1 MIDVAD
7 RVVMLSGAT
16 KGIGEAIAA
25 RLHADGYRLS
35 LGARNPG
42 DLAATLRADT
52 ERVMTTPYDALSGRQ
67 SAQAW
72 VDATMQKFGRID
84 ALINNAGMQIRT
96 GFETASED
104 EFDAIMTVNAK
115 APFMLSQA
123 AWPHLKAADQSK
135 VVNIVSLSGVRV
147 KPTTSAL
154 YAMTKHASLAMSHSL
169 RQLGW
174 EHGIRVTAILPGAV
188 ITPMT
193 TDKKDVPRDKM
204 MAPESIAEAVAYV
217 MRQPQNASVSMLPV
231 NSVPEQAY

>member
-1 MIDVAD
+1 MIKVAE

-16 KGIGEAIAA
+16 KGIGQAIAA

-42 DLAATLRADT
+42 HLDASLRADS
-52 ERVMTTPYDALSGRQ
+52 ERVISTTYDALSGREA
-67 SAQAW
+67 AQAW
-72 VDATMQKFGRID
+72 VDATIHKFGKID

-96 GFETASED
+96 GFETASEG

-123 AWPHLKAADQSK
+123 AWPHLKAAGQSK

-154 YAMTKHASLAMSHSL
+154 YAMTKHATLAMSHSL

-174 EHGIRVTAILPGAV
+174 NDGIRVTAVLPGAV
-188 ITPMT
+188 VTPMT
-193 TDKKDVPRDKM
+193 TDKMDLPLDKM
-204 MAPESIAEAVAYV
+204 MAPESIADAVAYV
-217 MRQPQNASVSMLPV
+217 MLQPQNASVSMLPV
-231 NSVPEQAY
+231 NSVSEQAY